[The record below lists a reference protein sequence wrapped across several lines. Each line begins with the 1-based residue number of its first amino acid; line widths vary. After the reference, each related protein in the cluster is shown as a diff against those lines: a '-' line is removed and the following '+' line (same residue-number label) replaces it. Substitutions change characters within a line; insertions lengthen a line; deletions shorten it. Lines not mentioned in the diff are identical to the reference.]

1 MQQRALSILL
11 RMVNKLKW
19 KTLILA
25 AIAAS
30 LSFAAGVYVRMQ
42 QIDVPNVDSTPI
54 LNARSSDVKSEEELT
69 VKGRLN
75 ILLVGEDNVEASRR
89 SDTVALITLDI
100 DNRNVRVLSLPRDTR
115 VPIPGHGQQKL
126 NHAFAYGQEELLR
139 QTIQN
144 YLFVPIHYYVNM
156 NYDNFPKLVDM
167 IGGVDIFVGKAMK
180 YRDRKQNLNIDIPVG
195 KHHMNGETALKYVR
209 FRKDA
214 LGDIG
219 RVRRQ
224 QQFLKAVIHK
234 IYEPANLANF
244 ATLSRQ
250 ITETLNTD
258 LPPSLTLQLCLF
270 VKKLDKETNRIFFS
284 MLQGHPE
291 TIDNLSYWIGDP
303 KYATR
308 FLNATTEELIAMDQ
322 ESRLMNNPNAVAA
335 VTTAEDYSPDRDGPI
350 NNSTNVSLPSP
361 EDIMSIVT
369 DIPEAVSVLNGTGKS
384 GVSHQ
389 VAEHLQKMGVDVV
402 YTGNAKHFDYRTTN
416 VIYPEKAGNETI
428 KTAQLLA
435 KLCGVSPTLTRKN
448 ALAIHPSVIVGHD
461 YEKLLKRLK
470 DSYISEN

>member
-1 MQQRALSILL
+1 MS
-11 RMVNKLKW
+11 W
-19 KTLILA
+19 KTLI
-25 AIAAS
+25 ISVIVAS
-30 LSFAAGVYVRMQ
+30 VSFAMGAYARVHHINVPH
-42 QIDVPNVDSTPI
+42 IDPLPI
-54 LNARSSDVKSEEELT
+54 PGGKSADNKPESEELT
-69 VKGRLN
+69 VNGRLN
-75 ILLVGEDNVEASRR
+75 ILLIGEDNVEASRR
-89 SDTVALITLDI
+89 SDTVALITFDI
-100 DNRNVRVLSLPRDTR
+100 DNRSIRVLSVPRDTR
-115 VPIPGHGQQKL
+115 VPIPGHGTQKL
-126 NHAFAYGQEELLR
+126 NHAFAYGREALLR
-139 QTIQN
+139 QTLQN
-144 YLFVPIHYYVNM
+144 YLGVPIHYYINM

-195 KHHMNGETALKYVR
+195 KHRMNGETALKYVR

-234 IYEPANLANF
+234 MYEPANLSNF
-244 ATLSRQ
+244 AALSRQ

-258 LPPSLTLQLCLF
+258 MAPSLTLQLCLF
-270 VKKLDKETNRIFFS
+270 VKKLDKETNRIFFA
-284 MLQGHPE
+284 MLRGYPE
-291 TIDNLSYWIGDP
+291 TIDNLSYWIGDL
-303 KYATR
+303 KYAAR
-308 FLNATTEELIAMDQ
+308 FISATTEELIVMNQ
-322 ESRLMNNPNAVAA
+322 EAQLESNPNALAL
-335 VTTAEDYSPDRDGPI
+335 VTSAEDFSPDRDGPLRTVS
-350 NNSTNVSLPSP
+350 NTSLPSA
-361 EDIMSIVT
+361 EDIVSIVT
-369 DIPEAVSVLNGTGKS
+369 SIPEAVSVLNGTGKNGIS
-384 GVSHQ
+384 QQ

-416 VIYPEKAGNETI
+416 IIYPEKAGDDTV